1 MLSTNMF
8 PPDAAL
14 PPIFDKTKD
23 QKVIHK
29 DTNVSGNSVKN
40 LLVYS
45 KYPVAQ
51 SLIFK
56 NMVSTYMFPPDAV
69 LPGSF

>member
-1 MLSTNMF
+1 MF

-29 DTNVSGNSVKN
+29 DTNVTGNSVKN

-45 KYPVAQ
+45 KYPIAQ

>member
-1 MLSTNMF
+1 MF

-23 QKVIHK
+23 K
-29 DTNVSGNSVKN
+29 DTNVSWNSVKN

-45 KYPVAQ
+45 KYPIAQ

-69 LPGSF
+69 LLGSF